1 MSQFEPFLAYE
12 ASAGSGKT
20 FNLVV
25 RYLSL
30 LFMGEDP
37 SSITALTFTNK
48 AANEMMQRVIETLKT
63 LETRSELGE
72 IARLSGL
79 ETSEILAQREKILVR
94 FLRSDIHIST
104 IDKFFGS
111 ILRKFALNAGIM
123 PTYSASTVHHE
134 IKFLERFLHE
144 IEVAGEMQSLT
155 KLAQLSSKRLDDIFT
170 LLSQLYAKHKEFD
183 AIEIPTVTLSFNPY
197 EHALSLANELSTL
210 LQSKPLSDRARKTMM
225 IEDYD
230 SLLSKT
236 WLFKPSLEYW
246 DFKKIYEPRMDE
258 LLRSLQETVRL
269 QMQAR
274 ESDFFVGLFR
284 LLKIYIKSRTVIM
297 RQNQELTFDD
307 ITLMVHSLLRGKIES
322 EFLYFRLDSRM
333 KHLLLDEFQDT
344 SVLQFDI
351 LRPLI
356 EEISSGKGI
365 NEGGSFFF
373 VGDVKQSIYRFRG
386 GVSALFYEVANH
398 FKVQVRPL
406 EVNYRSKREVV
417 EFVNRVFGAKM
428 KHYISQGSPQSKEGG
443 YVEVL
448 ISEEPLKTVH
458 EGIDGLL
465 KIGVTQD
472 EIAVLCV
479 TNSDARKLQEYL
491 EEHNLDVVSEA
502 TSRLIHQ
509 RSVKAVIEYL
519 RYCYFRAEIYRHNCA
534 ALLGIESEAIQ
545 SVAIINLQEQAI
557 HFIRDQR
564 IGDKSALMFIEH
576 LGNYRDIEEVAFEIE
591 RLDANAPQSD
601 LHGIRIMTV
610 HKSKGL
616 EFEHVL
622 VMDRLGIPRSRGE
635 SIVYDYEGLTLS
647 RLFYRIKGR
656 EELDVAYKAAL
667 EKEKAL
673 EGEDQLNGLYVA
685 LTRAVQSLSVIGKPK
700 SSWFAP
706 LDLLEGT
713 WGERTFDSSLSQ
725 APPPLE
731 QLKYEAIS
739 YGRQDEVASPVQNE
753 TFDYDAV
760 QYGLSLHYA
769 LEMMGDFT
777 QDSIHTAIESARKR
791 YGARIGAEKIDTMR
805 PTLERLLCDE
815 TFCTLTQGKH
825 YKEKRF
831 FYKGEM
837 RIIDLLIESDAG
849 DWTVI
854 DYKTGQEES
863 LSHKVQVEM
872 YMDAVR
878 VLTGGAVKGYL
889 CYLNSESVKFVECF
903 K

>member
-1 MSQFEPFLAYE
+1 MSQFEPYLAYE

-48 AANEMMQRVIETLKT
+48 AANEMMERVIETLKG
-63 LETRSELGE
+63 LEERSELSE

-79 ETSEILAQREKILVR
+79 NTEDILAQRETILLR

-104 IDKFFGS
+104 IDKFFGT

-123 PTYSASTVHHE
+123 PTYTAATAHHE

-144 IEVAGEMQSLT
+144 VEVEGEMKSLT
-155 KLAQLSSKRLDDIFT
+155 RLAQLSSKRLDDIFT

-183 AIEIPTVTLSFNPY
+183 AIELPSITLEFNPY
-197 EHALSLANELSTL
+197 EHALGLANELSTL
-210 LQSKPLSDRARKTMM
+210 VLSKPLSDRARKTMM

-230 SLLSKT
+230 ALLGKT

-246 DFKKIYEPRMDE
+246 DFKKIYEPKMDE
-258 LLRSLQETVRL
+258 LLLSIQETVRL
-269 QMQAR
+269 QMQSR
-274 ESDFFVGLFR
+274 ETDFFAGLFR
-284 LLKIYIKSRTVIM
+284 LLKIYIKSRTVII

-344 SVLQFDI
+344 SVIQFDI

-356 EEISSGKGI
+356 EEISAGKGI

-398 FKVQVRPL
+398 FEVQVRPL
-406 EVNYRSKREVV
+406 EVNYRSKSEVV

-428 KHYISQGSPQSKEGG
+428 NRYIPQGSPESKKGG
-443 YVEVL
+443 FVEVL
-448 ISEEPLKTVH
+448 LSEEPLKTVY

-465 KIGVTQD
+465 KIGVASD

-491 EEHNLDVVSEA
+491 EEHGLDVVSEA

-519 RYCYFRAEIYRHNCA
+519 RYCYFRADIYRHNCA
-534 ALLGIESEAIQ
+534 ALLGVGVETIKHSEITDIQ
-545 SVAIINLQEQAI
+545 AQAI
-557 HFIRDQR
+557 GFIRHHK
-564 IGDKSALMFIEH
+564 IGDKSAMMFIEQ
-576 LGNYRDIEEVAFEIE
+576 LNNYRDIEEVAFEIE
-591 RLDANAPQSD
+591 RLEANAPQSD

-635 SIVYDYEGLTLS
+635 SIVYEYEGLTLS

-656 EELDVAYKAAL
+656 EELDIAYKAAL
-667 EKEKAL
+667 GKEKVL
-673 EGEDQLNGLYVA
+673 ESEDQLNGLYVA
-685 LTRAVQSLSVIGKPK
+685 LTRAVQSLSVIAKPK
-700 SSWFAP
+700 SSWFSP
-706 LDLLEGT
+706 LELAEGT
-713 WGERTFDSSLSQ
+713 WGERIFESSHASVPQSLE
-725 APPPLE
+725 PLD
-731 QLKYEAIS
+731 YTAVS
-739 YGRQDEVASPVQNE
+739 YGRQDEVVAHEQNE

-760 QYGLSLHYA
+760 QYGLALHYA
-769 LEMMGDFT
+769 LEMMGDFKYE
-777 QDSIHTAIESARKR
+777 SIHVAIESARKR
-791 YGARIGAEKIDTMR
+791 YGARIGIEKIETMR
-805 PTLERLLCDE
+805 SALENLLLDD
-815 TFCTLTQGKH
+815 TFCLLTRGKH

-837 RIIDLLIESDAG
+837 RIIDLLVESDLG
-849 DWTVI
+849 GWVVI

-863 LSHKVQVEM
+863 LSHKIQVKM
-872 YMDAVR
+872 YLDAVR
-878 VLTGGAVKGYL
+878 TLTGADAKGYL
-889 CYLNSESVKFVECF
+889 CYLNSVSVKFIECL
-903 K
+903 

>member
-30 LFMGEDP
+30 LFMGEAP

-48 AANEMMQRVIETLKT
+48 AANEMMQRVIETLKS
-63 LETRSELGE
+63 LESRAELSE

-79 ETSEILAQREKILVR
+79 SETEILAQRERILLR
-94 FLRSDIHIST
+94 FLRSDIHIAT
-104 IDKFFGS
+104 IDKFFGT

-123 PTYSASTVHHE
+123 PTYTAATSHHE
-134 IKFLERFLHE
+134 QKFLERFLHE
-144 IEVAGEMQSLT
+144 VEVSGEMESLVS
-155 KLAQLSSKRLDDIFT
+155 LAQLSSKRLDDIFT
-170 LLSQLYAKHKEFD
+170 LLAQLYAKHKEFEG
-183 AIEIPTVTLSFNPY
+183 IELPRVVLTFNPY
-197 EHALSLANELSTL
+197 EHAMSLARELSQL
-210 LQSKPLSDRARKTMM
+210 VLSKPLSDRARKTME

-230 SLLSKT
+230 ALLTKT
-236 WLFKPSLEYW
+236 WLFKPSMEYW

-258 LLRSLQETVRL
+258 LLESLQETV
-269 QMQAR
+269 QMQMQSR
-274 ESDFFVGLFR
+274 EADFFAGLFR
-284 LLKIYIKSRTVIM
+284 LLGMYIKSRNAIM
-297 RQNQELTFDD
+297 KQNQELTFDD
-307 ITLMVHSLLRGKIES
+307 ITLMVHSLLRGKVQS

-344 SVLQFDI
+344 SVIQFDI

-356 EEISSGKGI
+356 EEISAGKGI

-398 FKVQVRPL
+398 FDVQVRPL
-406 EVNYRSKREVV
+406 EVNYRSKACVV
-417 EFVNRVFGAKM
+417 DFVNRVFSSKM
-428 KHYISQGSPQSKEGG
+428 NRYIPQGSPESKKGG
-443 YVEVL
+443 FVEVAF
-448 ISEEPLKTVH
+448 SDEPLKTLH
-458 EGIDGLL
+458 EHIEQLH
-465 KIGVTQD
+465 KIGIASD

-502 TSRLIHQ
+502 TSKLIHQ

-519 RYCYFRAEIYRHNCA
+519 RYCYFRADIYRHNCA
-534 ALLGIESEAIQ
+534 ALLGVEIQ
-545 SVAIINLQEQAI
+545 KIQPVAITRLQEQVI
-557 HFIRDQR
+557 DFIRNHR
-564 IGDKSALMFIEH
+564 IGDKSAMMFIEQ
-576 LGNYRDIEEVAFEIE
+576 LNNYRDIEEVAFEIE

-622 VMDRLGIPRSRGE
+622 VLDRLGIPRSRGE
-635 SIVYDYEGLTLS
+635 SIVYEYDGLRLS

-656 EELDVAYKAAL
+656 EELDNAYKTAL
-667 EKEKAL
+667 DKEKVL

-685 LTRAVQSLSVIGKPK
+685 LTRAVQSLSIIAKPK

-706 LDLLEGT
+706 LDLVEGK
-713 WGERTFDSSLSQ
+713 WGEPVFDSSNVQ
-725 APPPLE
+725 APQPLE
-731 QLKYEAIS
+731 PLDYKAVS
-739 YGRQDEVASPVQNE
+739 YGRQDEVATLVQNE

-760 QYGLSLHYA
+760 QYGLALHYA
-769 LEMMGDFT
+769 LEMMGEF
-777 QDSIHTAIESARKR
+777 QPDSIHGAIESARKR
-791 YGARIGAEKIDTMR
+791 YGARIGVEKIDGMR
-805 PTLERLLCDE
+805 TALEILMRDE
-815 TFCTLTQGKH
+815 TFCTLTQGKC

-837 RIIDLLIESDAG
+837 RIIDLLIQSDAG
-849 DWTVI
+849 HWSVI

-863 LSHKVQVEM
+863 FSHKAQVKM

-878 VLTGGAVKGYL
+878 ALLGGEVQGYL
-889 CYLNSESVKFVECF
+889 CYLNTESVRFVECL
-903 K
+903 

>member
-1 MSQFEPFLAYE
+1 MSQFEPYLAYE

-37 SSITALTFTNK
+37 ASITALTFTNK
-48 AANEMMQRVIETLKT
+48 AANEMMQRVIETLKG
-63 LETRSELGE
+63 LEHRSELAE
-72 IARLSGL
+72 IARLSGIS
-79 ETSEILAQREKILVR
+79 EQEILAQREKILVR

-104 IDKFFGS
+104 IDKFFGT

-123 PTYSASTVHHE
+123 PTYTAATSHHE
-134 IKFLERFLHE
+134 QKFLERFLHE
-144 IEVAGEMQSLT
+144 VEVAGEMESLT
-155 KLAQLSSKRLDDIFT
+155 RLAQLSSKRLDDIFE
-170 LLSQLYAKHKEFD
+170 LLSQLYAKHKEFE
-183 AIEIPTVTLSFNPY
+183 AIELPTVNLTFNAY
-197 EHALSLANELSTL
+197 EHALSLANELSAL
-210 LQSKPLSDRARKTMM
+210 VLSKPLSDQARKTME
-225 IEDYD
+225 IEDYEA
-230 SLLSKT
+230 LLSKT

-246 DFKKIYEPRMDE
+246 HFKKSYEPKMDD
-258 LLRSLQETVRL
+258 LLRSIQESVRL
-269 QMQAR
+269 QMQVR
-274 ESDFFVGLFR
+274 ESDFFAGLFK

-344 SVLQFDI
+344 SVIQFDI

-356 EEISSGKGI
+356 EEISAGKGI
-365 NEGGSFFF
+365 NDGGSFFF

-398 FKVQVRPL
+398 FEVNVRAL
-406 EVNYRSKREVV
+406 EMNYRSKACVV

-428 KHYISQGSPQSKEGG
+428 KRYIPQGSPESKKGG
-443 YVEVL
+443 FVEVL
-448 ISEEPLKTVH
+448 TSEEPLKTVH
-458 EGIDGLL
+458 ERIDGLL
-465 KIGVTQD
+465 QIGVAQD

-519 RYCYFRAEIYRHNCA
+519 RYCYFRADIYQYNCA
-534 ALLGIESEAIQ
+534 ALLGVDVKTIQ
-545 SVAIINLQEQAI
+545 HHAVTDLSAHAMS
-557 HFIRDQR
+557 FIREHK
-564 IGDKSALMFIEH
+564 IGDKSAMMFIEQ
-576 LGNYRDIEEVAFEIE
+576 LSNYRDIEEVAFEIE

-635 SIVYDYEGLTLS
+635 SIVYEYEGLMLS

-656 EELDVAYKAAL
+656 EELDIAYQRAL
-667 EKEKAL
+667 DKEKAL
-673 EGEDQLNGLYVA
+673 ESEDQLNGLYVA
-685 LTRAVQSLSVIGKPK
+685 LTRAVQSLSVIAKPK

-706 LDLLEGT
+706 LDLVEGT
-713 WGERTFDSSLSQ
+713 WGERVFNVTSKEVPQSL
-725 APPPLE
+725 
-731 QLKYEAIS
+731 EALAYTAVS
-739 YGRQDEVASPVQNE
+739 YGRQDEVVAQEQNE

-760 QYGLSLHYA
+760 QYGLALHYA

-777 QDSIHTAIESARKR
+777 HASIHAAIESARRR
-791 YGARIGAEKIDTMR
+791 YGARIGAERIETIR
-805 PTLERLLCDE
+805 SVLENLLCDE
-815 TFCTLTQGKH
+815 TFKLLTRGKH

-837 RIIDLLIESDAG
+837 RIIDLLVENGAG
-849 DWTVI
+849 AWNVI
-854 DYKTGQEES
+854 DYKTGQEENF
-863 LSHKVQVEM
+863 SHETQVKT
-872 YMDAVR
+872 YMNAVNAL
-878 VLTGGAVKGYL
+878 VGGTVKGYL
-889 CYLNSESVKFVECF
+889 CYLNEGSVKFVECL
-903 K
+903 

>member
-48 AANEMMQRVIETLKT
+48 AANEMMQRVIETLKA
-63 LETRSELGE
+63 LETRAELAE
-72 IARLSGL
+72 ISRLSGL
-79 ETSEILAQREKILVR
+79 SSEEILAQRKKILLR

-104 IDKFFGS
+104 IDKFFGT

-123 PTYSASTVHHE
+123 PTYTAATSHHE
-134 IKFLERFLHE
+134 TKFLERFLHE
-144 IEVAGEMQSLT
+144 VEVAREMGTLVS
-155 KLAQLSSKRLDDIFT
+155 LAQLSSKRLDDIFV
-170 LLSQLYAKHKEFD
+170 LLAQLYAKHKEFE
-183 AIEIPTVTLSFNPY
+183 AIELPRVSLSFNPY
-197 EHALSLANELSTL
+197 EHAMSLVSELSTL
-210 LQSKPLSDRARKTMM
+210 VLSKPLSERARKTME

-230 SLLSKT
+230 ALLGKT

-258 LLRSLQETVRL
+258 LLRSLQETVRM
-269 QMQAR
+269 QMQSR
-274 ESDFFVGLFR
+274 ESDFFAGLLR
-284 LLKIYIKSRTVIM
+284 LLDIYIKSRTAIM

-322 EFLYFRLDSRM
+322 GFLYFRLDSRM

-344 SVLQFDI
+344 SVIQFDI

-386 GVSALFYEVANH
+386 GVSALFYDVARH
-398 FKVQVRPL
+398 FEVQVRPL
-406 EVNYRSKREVV
+406 EVNYRSKACVV
-417 EFVNRVFGAKM
+417 DFVNRVFGAKM
-428 KHYISQGSPQSKEGG
+428 KRYIPQGSPPSKKGG

-448 ISEEPLKTVH
+448 ISEEPLKTVY
-458 EGIDGLL
+458 EGIEGLL
-465 KIGVTQD
+465 KMGIAQD

-479 TNSDARKLQEYL
+479 TNSDAGKLQEYF
-491 EEHNLDVVSEA
+491 EEHHLDVVSEA
-502 TSRLIHQ
+502 TSKLIHQ

-519 RYCYFRAEIYRHNCA
+519 RYCYFRADIYRHNCA
-534 ALLGIESEAIQ
+534 ALLGVDAQTIHP
-545 SVAIINLQEQAI
+545 VAITDLQEQAI
-557 HFIRDQR
+557 RFIRDQR
-564 IGDKSALMFIEH
+564 IGDKSAMMFIEH
-576 LGNYRDIEEVAFEIE
+576 LNNYRDIEEVAFEIE

-622 VMDRLGIPRSRGE
+622 ILDRLGIPRSRGE
-635 SIVYDYEGLTLS
+635 SIVYEYEGLTLS

-656 EELDVAYKAAL
+656 EELDVAYQAAL
-667 EKEKAL
+667 EKEKVL

-685 LTRAVQSLSVIGKPK
+685 LTRAVQSLSIIAKSK

-706 LDLLEGT
+706 LDLVEGA
-713 WGERTFDSSLSQ
+713 WGEKVFESSNLQ
-725 APPPLE
+725 VPQPLE
-731 QLKYEAIS
+731 PLKYEAVS
-739 YGRQDEVASPVQNE
+739 YGRQDEVVRPESNE

-760 QYGLSLHYA
+760 QYGLALHYA
-769 LEMMGDFT
+769 LEMMGDFKH
-777 QDSIHTAIESARKR
+777 DSIHAAIESARKR
-791 YGARIGAEKIDTMR
+791 YGARIGAEKIQTMR
-805 PTLERLLCDE
+805 TALEILLGDE
-815 TFCTLTQGKH
+815 TFCSLTQGKH

-831 FYKGEM
+831 FYQGEM
-837 RIIDLLIESDAG
+837 RIIDLLIENDAG
-849 DWTVI
+849 HWTVI

-863 LSHKVQVEM
+863 FSHKAQVKM

-878 VLTGGAVKGYL
+878 ALAGGAVKGYL
-889 CYLNSESVKFVECF
+889 CYLNSESVKFVECL
-903 K
+903 